1 MVKLK
6 INIGSVYS
14 VAKKE
19 FQDNIRNRWITT
31 LILIFVILTIATSYF
46 AGSREA
52 DSSSL
57 GEMEDT
63 ITVLLSISVIL
74 IPLIAIMLGYATIS
88 GERESGSLY
97 VVLAYPIKR
106 REVLFGKFFGLGSV
120 IIFSTII
127 GFGTGGIIIAIMAG
141 TREWISYLIFIGLTI
156 LLGLLYLSV
165 SMFFSTLTSKRSTS
179 LGLGVLIFFWS
190 MIFGIIIMAAYL
202 AGGGSYDELLAGD
215 TTFPDWV
222 WWAVLLS
229 PMDMNQIAVL
239 RAFGIEEVFG
249 FSMEFPNFMTLSLLV
264 TVQLIWIIIPL
275 ILAYYVFE
283 RSDI

>member
-1 MVKLK
+1 MANLN
-6 INIGSVYS
+6 INFGSVYS

-19 FQDNIRNRWITT
+19 FEDNIRNRWITT
-31 LILIFVILTIATSYF
+31 LILIFLILTIATSYF

-88 GERESGSLY
+88 GECESGSLY
-97 VVLAYPIKR
+97 VVLAYPIRR
-106 REVLFGKFFGLGSV
+106 REVLLGKFIGLGAV
-120 IIFSTII
+120 IVFSTII
-127 GFGTGGIIIAIMAG
+127 GFGTGGIIIAVLAG
-141 TREWISYLIFIGLTI
+141 TSKWTGYLMFIALTI

-190 MIFGIIIMAAYL
+190 MIFGIILMAVYL
-202 AGGGSYDELLAGD
+202 GGGGSYDELLTGE
-215 TTFPDWV
+215 TTFPNWM
-222 WWAVLLS
+222 WWAILLS
-229 PMDMNQIAVL
+229 PMDMNQVAVL

-249 FSMEFPNFMTLSLLV
+249 FSMEFPSFMTLSLLV
-264 TVQLIWIIIPL
+264 TVQLIWIIVPL

-283 RSDI
+283 RRDI

>member
-1 MVKLK
+1 MAKLK
-6 INIGSVYS
+6 INIGSIYS

-74 IPLIAIMLGYATIS
+74 VPLIAIMLGYATIS
-88 GERESGSLY
+88 GECESGSLY
-97 VVLAYPIKR
+97 VVLAYPIR
-106 REVLFGKFFGLGSV
+106 RGEVLLGKFIGLGAV
-120 IIFSTII
+120 IVFSTIM
-127 GFGTGGIIIAIMAG
+127 GFGAGGIIIAVLAG
-141 TREWISYLIFIGLTI
+141 TSEWTSYLLFIGLTI
-156 LLGLLYLSV
+156 ILGLLYLSV

-202 AGGGSYDELLAGD
+202 AGGGSYDELLTGE
-215 TTFPDWV
+215 TSFPDWV

-229 PMDMNQIAVL
+229 PMDMNQVAVFE
-239 RAFGIEEVFG
+239 AFGLEEAFG
-249 FSMEFPNFMTLSLLV
+249 FSVEIPSFMSLGLLV
-264 TVQLIWIIIPL
+264 TVQLVWIILPL
-275 ILAYYVFE
+275 ILAFYAFE
-283 RSDI
+283 RRDI

>member
-1 MVKLK
+1 MSNFK
-6 INIGSVYS
+6 INFSSIYS

-19 FQDNIRNRWITT
+19 FEDNVRNRWITS
-31 LILIFVILTIATSYF
+31 LIIIFVILTIATSYF

-74 IPLIAIMLGYATIS
+74 IPIIAIMLGYATIS
-88 GERESGSLY
+88 GECESGSLY
-97 VVLAYPIKR
+97 VILAYPIRR
-106 REVLFGKFFGLGSV
+106 REVLLGKFFGLGSV
-120 IIFSTII
+120 IVFSTIV
-127 GFGTGGIIIAIMAG
+127 GFGAGGVLIAILAG
-141 TREWISYLIFIGLTI
+141 TSEWISYLIFIALTI

-202 AGGGSYDELLAGD
+202 AGGGSYDELLTGEA
-215 TTFPDWV
+215 TFPDWV
-222 WWAVLLS
+222 WWAILLS
-229 PMDMNQIAVL
+229 PMDMNQVSVL
-239 RAFGIEEVFG
+239 RAFEIEEVFG
-249 FSMEFPNFMTLSLLV
+249 FSMEFPSFMTLGLLV
-264 TVQLIWIIIPL
+264 TVQLIWIIVPL
-275 ILAYYVFE
+275 ILAYYIFE
-283 RSDI
+283 KRDI

>member
-6 INIGSVYS
+6 INIGSIYS

-19 FQDNIRNRWITT
+19 FGDNIRNRWITT
-31 LILIFVILTIATSYF
+31 LIIIFVILTIATSYF

-88 GERESGSLY
+88 GECESGALY
-97 VVLAYPIKR
+97 VVLAYPIRR
-106 REVLFGKFFGLGSV
+106 REVLLGKFIGLGAV
-120 IIFSTII
+120 IVFSTII
-127 GFGTGGIIIAIMAG
+127 GFGAGGVVIAALAG
-141 TREWISYLIFIGLTI
+141 TSEWTGYLMFIGLTI

-190 MIFGIIIMAAYL
+190 MIFGIILMAVYL
-202 AGGGSYDELLAGD
+202 AGGGSYDELLTGEV
-215 TTFPDWV
+215 TFPDWM
-222 WWAVLLS
+222 WWLILLS
-229 PMDMNQIAVL
+229 PMDMNQVAVL

-249 FSMEFPNFMTLSLLV
+249 FSMEFPSFMTLTLLV
-264 TVQLIWIIIPL
+264 TAQLIWIIIPL
-275 ILAYYVFE
+275 ILAYFVFE
-283 RSDI
+283 KRDI

>member
-1 MVKLK
+1 MSNFK
-6 INIGSVYS
+6 INFGSIYS

-19 FQDNIRNRWITT
+19 FEDNVRNRWITS
-31 LILIFVILTIATSYF
+31 LIIIFVILTIATSYF

-74 IPLIAIMLGYATIS
+74 IPIIAIMLGYATIS
-88 GERESGSLY
+88 GECESGSLY
-97 VVLAYPIKR
+97 VILAYPIRR
-106 REVLFGKFFGLGSV
+106 REVLLGKFFGLGSV
-120 IIFSTII
+120 IVFSTIV
-127 GFGTGGIIIAIMAG
+127 GFGAGGVLIAILAG
-141 TREWISYLIFIGLTI
+141 TSEWRSYLIFIALTI

-190 MIFGIIIMAAYL
+190 MIFGIILMAVYL
-202 AGGGSYDELLAGD
+202 GGGGSYDELLTGE
-215 TTFPDWV
+215 TTFPNWM
-222 WWAVLLS
+222 WWAILLS
-229 PMDMNQIAVL
+229 PMDMNQVAVL

-249 FSMEFPNFMTLSLLV
+249 FSMEFPSFMTLSLLI
-264 TVQLIWIIIPL
+264 TVQLIWIIVPL

-283 RSDI
+283 RRDI

>member
-6 INIGSVYS
+6 INIVSIYS

-19 FQDNIRNRWITT
+19 FEDNIRNKWITT
-31 LILIFVILTIATSYF
+31 LITIFVILTIATSYF

-52 DSSSL
+52 DYSSL

-88 GERESGSLY
+88 GECESGSLY
-97 VVLAYPIKR
+97 VVLAYPIRR
-106 REVLFGKFFGLGSV
+106 REVLLGKFIGLGAV
-120 IIFSTII
+120 IVFSTII
-127 GFGTGGIIIAIMAG
+127 GFGTGGIIIAVLAG
-141 TREWISYLIFIGLTI
+141 TSEWTSYVVFIGLTI

-165 SMFFSTLTSKRSTS
+165 SIFFSTLTSKRSTS

-190 MIFGIIIMAAYL
+190 MIFGIILMAVYL
-202 AGGGSYDELLAGD
+202 GGGGSYDELLTGE
-215 TTFPDWV
+215 TTFPNWM
-222 WWAVLLS
+222 WWAILLS
-229 PMDMNQIAVL
+229 PMDMNQVAVL

-249 FSMEFPNFMTLSLLV
+249 FSMEFPSFMTLSLLV
-264 TVQLIWIIIPL
+264 TVQLIWIIVPL

-283 RSDI
+283 RRDI

>member
-6 INIGSVYS
+6 INIVSIYS

-19 FQDNIRNRWITT
+19 FEDNIRNKWITT
-31 LILIFVILTIATSYF
+31 LITIFVILTIATSYF

-63 ITVLLSISVIL
+63 ITVLLSIFVIL

-88 GERESGSLY
+88 GECESGSLY
-97 VVLAYPIKR
+97 VVLAYPIRR
-106 REVLFGKFFGLGSV
+106 REVLLGKFIGLGAV
-120 IIFSTII
+120 IVFSTII
-127 GFGTGGIIIAIMAG
+127 GFGTGGIIIAVLAG
-141 TREWISYLIFIGLTI
+141 TSKWTGYLMFIALTI

-190 MIFGIIIMAAYL
+190 MIFGIILMAVYL
-202 AGGGSYDELLAGD
+202 GGGGSYDELLTGE
-215 TTFPDWV
+215 TTFPNWM
-222 WWAVLLS
+222 WWAILLS
-229 PMDMNQIAVL
+229 PMDMNQVAVL

-249 FSMEFPNFMTLSLLV
+249 FSMEFPSFMTLSLLV
-264 TVQLIWIIIPL
+264 TVQLIWIIVPL

-283 RSDI
+283 RRDI

>member
-6 INIGSVYS
+6 INIVSIYS

-19 FQDNIRNRWITT
+19 FEDNIRNKWITT
-31 LILIFVILTIATSYF
+31 LITIFVILTIATSYF

-88 GERESGSLY
+88 GECESGSLY
-97 VVLAYPIKR
+97 VVLAYPIRR
-106 REVLFGKFFGLGSV
+106 REVLLGKFIGLGAV
-120 IIFSTII
+120 IVFSTII
-127 GFGTGGIIIAIMAG
+127 GFGTGGIIIAVLAG
-141 TREWISYLIFIGLTI
+141 TSEWTSYVVFIGLTI

-165 SMFFSTLTSKRSTS
+165 SIFFSTLTSKRSTS

-190 MIFGIIIMAAYL
+190 MIFCIILMAVYL
-202 AGGGSYDELLAGD
+202 GGGGSYDELLTGE
-215 TTFPDWV
+215 TTFPNWM
-222 WWAVLLS
+222 WWAILLS
-229 PMDMNQIAVL
+229 PMDMNQVAVL

-249 FSMEFPNFMTLSLLV
+249 FLMEFPTFMTLSLLV
-264 TVQLIWIIIPL
+264 TVQLIWIIVPL

-283 RSDI
+283 RRDI

>member
-6 INIGSVYS
+6 INIVSIYS

-19 FQDNIRNRWITT
+19 FEDNIRNKWITT
-31 LILIFVILTIATSYF
+31 LITIFVILTIATSYF

-88 GERESGSLY
+88 GECESGSLY
-97 VVLAYPIKR
+97 VVLAYPIRR
-106 REVLFGKFFGLGSV
+106 REVLLGKFIGLGAV
-120 IIFSTII
+120 IVFSTII
-127 GFGTGGIIIAIMAG
+127 GFGTGGIIIAVLAG
-141 TREWISYLIFIGLTI
+141 TSKWTGYLMFIALTI

-190 MIFGIIIMAAYL
+190 MIFGIILMAVYL
-202 AGGGSYDELLAGD
+202 GGGGSYDELLTGE
-215 TTFPDWV
+215 TTFPNWM
-222 WWAVLLS
+222 WWAILLS
-229 PMDMNQIAVL
+229 PMDMNQVAVL

-249 FSMEFPNFMTLSLLV
+249 FSMEFPSFMTLSLLV
-264 TVQLIWIIIPL
+264 TVQLIWIIVPL

-283 RSDI
+283 RRDI